1 MGYFLFGLDT
11 FGIDER
17 IVQLRHA
24 IDPSNLSTTVID
36 VQSSTLQE
44 ISAAC
49 QTAAFFGTG
58 RLVILRDPIAVAKRG
73 EQQDDAEAEAESAG
87 AGRIRWP
94 ELMDVLKRAQPTTTI
109 TLRHQGALSPGHY
122 ARKAIK
128 ALGWTE
134 ESFAIPRGHVLL
146 EWVIQRANRLQY
158 LLEPDAAIQLLN
170 LLYPDVWQRESRW
183 DTVTPDLRVIAIE
196 IEKLASASSDGRVG
210 PDLVRDLVADR
221 GGYKAF
227 ALNEAAFSGH
237 RDAALV
243 ELDHVLEAGESA
255 ERILAQ
261 ASSESTTIAAARHVR
276 EFGAGAVA
284 TAAGTSEGRLS
295 TLGRKQLPTQTST
308 LRRIAES
315 VRNADAAVKTGH
327 AERVSA
333 TITPLIAEVAE
344 TVRQGP
350 GSGRPRS

>member
-1 MGYFLFGLDT
+1 MGYFLFGLDSL
-11 FGIDER
+11 GMDER
-17 IVQLRHA
+17 IVQFRHA

-36 VQSSTLQE
+36 VQSSTLHE

-49 QTAAFFGTG
+49 QTAAFFGTE
-58 RLVILRDPIAVAKRG
+58 RLVILRDPIAVVKRG
-73 EQQDDAEAEAESAG
+73 EQQDDADDDAEAADG
-87 AGRIRWP
+87 GRIRWP
-94 ELMDVLKRAQPTTTI
+94 ELMDVLKRTQPPTTVV
-109 TLRHQGALSPGHY
+109 LRHQGALSPGHY

-134 ESFAIPRGHVLL
+134 EAFAIPRGHVLL
-146 EWVIQRANRLQY
+146 EWVIQRANQLQY

-170 LLYPDVWQRESRW
+170 LLYPDVWQRETRW

-196 IEKLASASSDGRVG
+196 IEKLASASNDGRVG
-210 PDLVRDLVADR
+210 PDLVRELVADR

-227 ALNEAAFSGH
+227 ALNEAAFSGQ
-237 RDAALV
+237 RDVALR
-243 ELDHVLEAGESA
+243 ELDHVLEAGESP

-261 ASSESTTIAAARHVR
+261 VSSESTTIAAVRHVR

-295 TLGRKQLPTQTST
+295 TLSRKQVPTRTIA

-315 VRNADAAVKTGH
+315 VRHADAAVKTGH
-327 AERVSA
+327 AERASA
-333 TITPLIAEVAE
+333 TITPLIADVAE
-344 TVRQGP
+344 AVRQGS
-350 GSGRPRS
+350 GSGRARS